1 MILVSNHCL
10 SMQKCALPVAF
21 DSWNVVDILGPVE
34 EDAGDMASFVVAL
47 NLVVEVDGWLWIMG
61 LWEDEGLMGV
71 VGLLSADCC
80 LNVDGDCLASPSLK
94 S

>member
-1 MILVSNHCL
+1 MV
-10 SMQKCALPVAF
+10 
-21 DSWNVVDILGPVE
+21 
-34 EDAGDMASFVVAL
+34 SFVVAS
-47 NLVVEVDGWLWIMG
+47 NSVVEVDGWLWIMG

-80 LNVDGDCLASPSLK
+80 LDVDGDFLAPPTLK